1 MIVFPKKYKE
11 VIDTRDIV
19 FSDDFSEM
27 EKSGAITP
35 LTLTQKNIN
44 YIQVR
49 TYLNNVLVF
58 WRVGRGGGQ
67 FYKWEISRAGE
78 PANWFPAPDPHCF
91 SRGSGS

>member
-49 TYLNNVLVF
+49 TYLNNVLLVF
-58 WRVGRGGGQ
+58 WRVGRGGGS
-67 FYKWEISRAGE
+67 FINGK
-78 PANWFPAPDPHCF
+78 
-91 SRGSGS
+91 